1 MEKKDL
7 DLEATE
13 PLLNAP
19 AIKPFERKAMSKV
32 SATRTEARKDLS
44 LKFKKIFE
52 ENDPKNLKIKNK
64 FLSKVYL
71 HVICQAL
78 LLLLMIFLAFK
89 LEVFHNFLFRNNVAL
104 YIALILLFV
113 VLIRPLV
120 SDKVLKKFPVNYFY
134 IFFFTLC
141 FGYILCRIAI
151 CFQYPLVLIFIIL
164 YIVELIYLLIESLIQ
179 NNNEKK
185 ETDIANTATFMGLFI
200 LFAGAILCF
209 IMQIKILKL
218 LIIVLMIVFLGVY
231 IIYDMNCILIN
242 KRRLINKDEYALA
255 TMFLY
260 IDIFQT
266 FLELMEKFYSSCEP
280 ERKPIK
286 KQAHKK
292 NMIFT
297 GEKEYLDRYRDEED
311 EEKKD
316 NDDDEY
322 LYLKKH
328 ERRKSSTDLKRTMIN
343 VDNKAPILEED
354 ENDYISDKDENNT
367 SNNINRKSL

>member
-32 SATRTEARKDLS
+32 SATRTEARKDLC

-134 IFFFTLC
+134 
-141 FGYILCRIAI
+141 
-151 CFQYPLVLIFIIL
+151 
-164 YIVELIYLLIESLIQ
+164 
-179 NNNEKK
+179 
-185 ETDIANTATFMGLFI
+185 M
-200 LFAGAILCF
+200 
-209 IMQIKILKL
+209 
-218 LIIVLMIVFLGVY
+218 
-231 IIYDMNCILIN
+231 
-242 KRRLINKDEYALA
+242 
-255 TMFLY
+255 
-260 IDIFQT
+260 
-266 FLELMEKFYSSCEP
+266 
-280 ERKPIK
+280 
-286 KQAHKK
+286 
-292 NMIFT
+292 
-297 GEKEYLDRYRDEED
+297 
-311 EEKKD
+311 
-316 NDDDEY
+316 
-322 LYLKKH
+322 
-328 ERRKSSTDLKRTMIN
+328 
-343 VDNKAPILEED
+343 
-354 ENDYISDKDENNT
+354 
-367 SNNINRKSL
+367 

>member
-134 IFFFTLC
+134 IFFT
-141 FGYILCRIAI
+141 
-151 CFQYPLVLIFIIL
+151 
-164 YIVELIYLLIESLIQ
+164 E
-179 NNNEKK
+179 
-185 ETDIANTATFMGLFI
+185 
-200 LFAGAILCF
+200 
-209 IMQIKILKL
+209 
-218 LIIVLMIVFLGVY
+218 
-231 IIYDMNCILIN
+231 
-242 KRRLINKDEYALA
+242 
-255 TMFLY
+255 
-260 IDIFQT
+260 
-266 FLELMEKFYSSCEP
+266 FYE
-280 ERKPIK
+280 IW
-286 KQAHKK
+286 
-292 NMIFT
+292 
-297 GEKEYLDRYRDEED
+297 
-311 EEKKD
+311 
-316 NDDDEY
+316 
-322 LYLKKH
+322 
-328 ERRKSSTDLKRTMIN
+328 
-343 VDNKAPILEED
+343 V
-354 ENDYISDKDENNT
+354 
-367 SNNINRKSL
+367 NI

>member
-134 IFFFTLC
+134 IFFFTL
-141 FGYILCRIAI
+141 F
-151 CFQYPLVLIFIIL
+151 F
-164 YIVELIYLLIESLIQ
+164 
-179 NNNEKK
+179 
-185 ETDIANTATFMGLFI
+185 
-200 LFAGAILCF
+200 
-209 IMQIKILKL
+209 
-218 LIIVLMIVFLGVY
+218 
-231 IIYDMNCILIN
+231 
-242 KRRLINKDEYALA
+242 
-255 TMFLY
+255 
-260 IDIFQT
+260 
-266 FLELMEKFYSSCEP
+266 
-280 ERKPIK
+280 
-286 KQAHKK
+286 
-292 NMIFT
+292 
-297 GEKEYLDRYRDEED
+297 RYYFE
-311 EEKKD
+311 
-316 NDDDEY
+316 
-322 LYLKKH
+322 
-328 ERRKSSTDLKRTMIN
+328 
-343 VDNKAPILEED
+343 
-354 ENDYISDKDENNT
+354 
-367 SNNINRKSL
+367 